1 MTLGKNGKLAV
12 KWGIYLLLLF
22 LCCGLQG
29 TPSLFS
35 IDGIKPLFLPAL
47 AVSLAFFENE
57 IAAGAYGLAAGLL
70 WDVMAGKVF
79 GFFGILLMLCCITAT
94 LLSMYCLRVN
104 YINMML
110 LNGAVIVLCLLW
122 DYSFN
127 YLLWGYEG
135 HAAYL
140 LRYFFVTL
148 YSLPFSFLTAFLIR
162 KIASRFSPVI
172 RA

>member
-1 MTLGKNGKLAV
+1 MILGKNGRLAV
-12 KWGIYLLLLF
+12 KWGLYLLLLL

-29 TPSLFS
+29 APSLFS
-35 IDGIKPLFLPAL
+35 IGGIKPLFLPAL
-47 AVSLAFFENE
+47 AVSLSFFEKE

-79 GFFGILLMLCCITAT
+79 GFYGILLMLCCIAAT

-110 LNGAVIVLCLLW
+110 ANSAVTVLCLLW
-122 DYSFN
+122 DYFFT

-135 HAAYL
+135 NAWYL
-140 LRYFFVTL
+140 LRYFFIAL
-148 YSLPFSFLTAFLIR
+148 YSLPFALLLSFLIR
-162 KIASRFSPVI
+162 KIVSRFSPVI